1 MDITAQM
8 VKELRDRTGAGM
20 MDCKKAL
27 KECNGDIDSAID
39 MMRKAGQAKAD
50 KKSSRVAAEGVIDFL
65 ADKEKNNACLVEVN
79 CETDFVAKDENFLN
93 FVSKVSSL
101 SLSNFTGNIDEFV
114 NQKINDGKSL
124 EELRL
129 ELVSKVG
136 ENVQIRRIKVI
147 EGNNGHIGSYLHG
160 KKIGVVICLSDK
172 NENLAKDIAM
182 HIAAMKPIAIQEKDI
197 SKDIIDKERDI
208 YLAQASESGKPK
220 EIIEKMVDGKLK
232 KFLNEVTLLSQQFVK
247 DPDTSIGALLEKN
260 NCEVLDFFR
269 YEVGEGIDK
278 KEENFAEEV
287 MSQIKN

>member
-1 MDITAQM
+1 MNITAQM

-27 KECNGDIDSAID
+27 KECNGDVDLAIS

-50 KKSSRVAAEGVIDFL
+50 KKSSRVAAEGVIEFL
-65 ADKEKNNACLVEVN
+65 IDKEKNNACLIEVN

-101 SLSNFTGNIDEFV
+101 SLLNFTGNLDEFV
-114 NQKINDGKSL
+114 NKKISDGKSL

-147 EGNNGHIGSYLHG
+147 EGNNRHIGSYLHG

-172 NENLAKDIAM
+172 NEDLAKDIAM

-197 SKDIIDKERDI
+197 SKDILDKEKDI

-232 KFLNEVTLLSQQFVK
+232 KFLNEVTLISQQFVK
-247 DPDTSIGALLEKN
+247 DPDISIGALLEKS

>member
-101 SLSNFTGNIDEFV
+101 SLSNFTGNLDEFV
-114 NQKINDGKSL
+114 SQKINDGKSL

-172 NENLAKDIAM
+172 NEDLAKDIAM

-247 DPDTSIGALLEKN
+247 DPDTSIGALLEKS

>member
-172 NENLAKDIAM
+172 NEDLAKDIAM

-247 DPDTSIGALLEKN
+247 DPDTSIGALLEKS

>member
-247 DPDTSIGALLEKN
+247 DPDTSIGALLEKS